1 MTAVGGGVNQHVSGA
16 FSQTPLKDRL
26 QIFILQLIVLEGQVV
41 HVDDELVVPVLDLL
55 QHVGERLKLVL
66 IYLNDTQP
74 LVIIFIQDR
83 LDAAG
88 LPGSRVPVEQHVVG
102 LFSADKRLG
111 VLDQL
116 FLLQLIAHDVVQ
128 VHMLHID
135 DGVDDHLLAVFLLH
149 HPKRLVEA
157 EFTHAELPVEIH
169 HQPLE
174 SVHVR
179 RLLQL
184 DRQIYDAVADAL
196 VKYLAVRPGRFVGR

>member
-1 MTAVGGGVNQHVSGA
+1 
-16 FSQTPLKDRL
+16 
-26 QIFILQLIVLEGQVV
+26 
-41 HVDDELVVPVLDLL
+41 
-55 QHVGERLKLVL
+55 
-66 IYLNDTQP
+66 
-74 LVIIFIQDR
+74 
-83 LDAAG
+83 
-88 LPGSRVPVEQHVVG
+88 
-102 LFSADKRLG
+102 
-111 VLDQL
+111 
-116 FLLQLIAHDVVQ
+116 
-128 VHMLHID
+128 MLHID

-174 SVHVR
+174 GVHVR